1 MTWVNADAIF
11 DGRVLRKNA
20 AIRIEDGHVAGIAA
34 LDELPGQA
42 ETNTIE
48 GLITPGFF
56 DIQVNGG
63 GGVLFNTSPTAEA
76 LGVIA
81 AAHASLGTTAILP
94 TVITD
99 AHEVMEQAADAVLSR
114 FGRDGIRGIHIEGP
128 HISLARRGTHNPA
141 HVRPLDEATFAVVER
156 LRAHRVPV
164 LITLAPEAV
173 SPGQIA
179 RLVALGAVVSIG
191 HSDASLAEA
200 RAAEAEGARLYTHLY
215 NAMSPMLNRAPGIT
229 GAAITSQ
236 AYCSVICDGIHATP
250 EMLSIAMR
258 ARPIADRMILISDA
272 MPTVGGP
279 ASFDLYGQPITL
291 SEGRLINQ
299 EGSLAG
305 AHTTMALS
313 VAYVAEHLHQ
323 PLDTALRM
331 AITNPA
337 ELLSQHDLK
346 DIVGQP
352 VSGVVVLAPNLEFR
366 GSLAG
371 AVADTAPRIASS
383 G

>member
-1 MTWVNADAIF
+1 
-11 DGRVLRKNA
+11 
-20 AIRIEDGHVAGIAA
+20 
-34 LDELPGQA
+34 
-42 ETNTIE
+42 
-48 GLITPGFF
+48 
-56 DIQVNGG
+56 
-63 GGVLFNTSPTAEA
+63 
-76 LGVIA
+76 
-81 AAHASLGTTAILP
+81 
-94 TVITD
+94 
-99 AHEVMEQAADAVLSR
+99 
-114 FGRDGIRGIHIEGP
+114 
-128 HISLARRGTHNPA
+128 
-141 HVRPLDEATFAVVER
+141 
-156 LRAHRVPV
+156 
-164 LITLAPEAV
+164 
-173 SPGQIA
+173 
-179 RLVALGAVVSIG
+179 
-191 HSDASLAEA
+191 
-200 RAAEAEGARLYTHLY
+200 
-215 NAMSPMLNRAPGIT
+215 MLNRAPSIT

-337 ELLSQHDLK
+337 ELMSQHDLK
-346 DIVGQP
+346 GIVGQP

-371 AVADTAPRIASS
+371 AVADTEPRIASS